1 MFYAQTDANCN
12 HLACCGQQIHRR
24 QTPKGDCGKCGFY
37 AVEVAP
43 VGHGY
48 DLFAAGSG
56 KVGNRSQRFFG
67 MLHVLEH
74 LGAKDLFECCG
85 LQPFIY
91 RHALPAENPSP
102 TPQSLLGLFG
112 KGWRDVDTP
121 ELAAQN
127 KFEDVPDPIS
137 YVEYFGTL
145 LRI

>member
-1 MFYAQTDANCN
+1 
-12 HLACCGQQIHRR
+12 
-24 QTPKGDCGKCGFY
+24 
-37 AVEVAP
+37 
-43 VGHGY
+43 
-48 DLFAAGSG
+48 
-56 KVGNRSQRFFG
+56 
-67 MLHVLEH
+67 MLHVLGH

-91 RHALPAENPSP
+91 RHAIPAENPSP
-102 TPQSLLGLFG
+102 AHQSLLGLFG

-127 KFEDVPDPIS
+127 KFEVVPDPIS